1 MRLLAT
7 GPGLALFASA
17 VTRHGIDRARWSA
30 IFGGF
35 ADSAWFA
42 GRRCASRRP

>member
-30 IFGGF
+30 IL
-35 ADSAWFA
+35 AASPTRPWFA
-42 GRRCASRRP
+42 GGGAPHRRP